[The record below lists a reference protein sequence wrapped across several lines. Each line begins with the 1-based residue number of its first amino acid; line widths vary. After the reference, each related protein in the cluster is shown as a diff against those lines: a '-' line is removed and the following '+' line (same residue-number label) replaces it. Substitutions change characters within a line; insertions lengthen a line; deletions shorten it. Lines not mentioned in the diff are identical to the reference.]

1 MRITILSVSGKQPEW
16 LKQAVD
22 EFAKR
27 LKGKIR
33 VEFVDLKAEP
43 RSTGRPVNAILEAE
57 ADRLSAR
64 LPRPCRSIALDE
76 RGTHKSTRQLAD
88 ELQLW
93 NRSGAHVAFVIGGP
107 DGLDAEFKK
116 RADETWALSRL
127 TLPHGLA
134 RLILIEQIYRANSL
148 LEGHPY
154 HRE

>member
-16 LKQAVD
+16 LMQAVD

-27 LKGKIR
+27 LKAKVR

-43 RSTGRPVNAILEAE
+43 RSIGRPVDTILKAE
-57 ADRLSAR
+57 ADRLSTR
-64 LPRPCRSIALDE
+64 LPRPCRRIVLDE
-76 RGTHKSTRQLAD
+76 RGTQKSTRQLAE
-88 ELQLW
+88 ELEIW
-93 NRSGAHVAFVIGGP
+93 KREGTHTVFVIGGP
-107 DGLDAEFKK
+107 DGLDSDFKK
-116 RADETWALSRL
+116 SADQTWALSKL